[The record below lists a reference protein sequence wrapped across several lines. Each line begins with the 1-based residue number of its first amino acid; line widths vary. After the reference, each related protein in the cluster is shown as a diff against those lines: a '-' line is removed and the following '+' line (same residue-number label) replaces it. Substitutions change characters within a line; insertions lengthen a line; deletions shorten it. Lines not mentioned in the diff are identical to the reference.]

1 MTDDAQVLDYL
12 KRVTA
17 DLRRTRAELTRL
29 RERDNEPIAV
39 VGMGCRLP
47 GGVNSPEELWD
58 LLERGAD
65 AIGDLPDDRGWDV
78 EDMRG
83 RPGMSAG
90 GGFLDDAAGFDAAF
104 FGISPREAEAMDPQ
118 QRLMLEVTWES
129 LERAGIDPASLAQ
142 TPTGVFTGIS
152 TTDYART
159 TTSGRVPMPE
169 GAEGYLMTGTA
180 ASVASGRIA
189 YTLGLRGPAL
199 TVDTACSSSLT
210 AVQLAVRS
218 LRQGECSLA
227 LAGGATVMSGPSL
240 FAESAKQGVLSADG
254 RCKAFG
260 AGADGTGFAEG
271 AAALVLER
279 LSDAERSGHRVL
291 AVIRGGAVNQDG
303 ASSGLTAPNGP
314 AQSRVV
320 RAALADAGLTPD
332 DIDAVEAHGTG
343 TELGDPIEAEALLEV
358 FGDRQGDPLW
368 LGSVKSNLGHTQ
380 AAAGAV
386 GIMKLVLALG
396 RERLPRT
403 LHAEEPSPLVDWASG
418 GVRPLSG
425 ARNWPRGERVRRA
438 GVSSFGISGTNV
450 HIVLEEAPEPSP
462 GTGGAA
468 SGTPD
473 ASETQEGSS
482 DSGPLT
488 GPLVTGRTAWLLS
501 ARDRTALS
509 EQAARLA
516 DHPGG

>member
-29 RERDNEPIAV
+29 RERDAEPIAI

-47 GGVNSPEELWD
+47 GGLDGPEALWN

-65 AIGDLPDDRGWDV
+65 AIGDLPGDRGWDV
-78 EDMRG
+78 EDMLG
-83 RPGMSAG
+83 RPGMSSG
-90 GGFLDDAAGFDAAF
+90 GGFLDDVAGFDAGF
-104 FGISPREAEAMDPQ
+104 FGIAPREAEAMDPQ
-118 QRLMLEVTWES
+118 QRIMLEVTWES
-129 LERAGIDPASLAQ
+129 LERAGIDPTSLAE

-152 TTDYART
+152 STDYART
-159 TTSGRVPMPE
+159 TTSGRVPIPE

-199 TVDTACSSSLT
+199 TVDTACSSSLA
-210 AVQLAVRS
+210 AVQLAARS

-240 FAESAKQGVLSADG
+240 FLESAKQGVLSADG

-279 LSDAERSGHRVL
+279 LSDAERNGHRVL
-291 AVIRGGAVNQDG
+291 AVIRGGAINQDG

-314 AQSRVV
+314 AQTRVV
-320 RAALADAGLTPD
+320 RAALDDAGLTPD

-358 FGDRQGDPLW
+358 FGSRPELSPLW
-368 LGSVKSNLGHTQ
+368 LGSVKSNVGHTQ

-386 GIMKLVLALG
+386 GIIKMVLALG
-396 RERLPRT
+396 REQLPRT
-403 LHAEEPSPLVDWASG
+403 LHADRPSPLVDWASG
-418 GVRPLSG
+418 GVRPLPE
-425 ARNWPRGERVRRA
+425 AREWSRGKRVRRA
-438 GVSSFGISGTNV
+438 AVSSFGISGTNV
-450 HIVLEEAPEPSP
+450 HLVLEEAPETASEPTESTRQP
-462 GTGGAA
+462 
-468 SGTPD
+468 SGTV
-473 ASETQEGSS
+473 
-482 DSGPLT
+482 
-488 GPLVTGRTAWLLS
+488 GPLVEKRTAWLLS
-501 ARDRTALS
+501 ARDGSALAAQA
-509 EQAARLA
+509 ERLAARLS
-516 DHPGG
+516 DHPDGAPSATG